1 MFGSSSY
8 PIYRN
13 NGFKFLKISTDKDL
27 KPPLLL
33 LHGMFGGLSNFDPLI
48 KRMDKHTIY
57 VPLIPLYTF
66 QRNEL
71 SIPSLAKWL
80 NKFCKECEIKSPVLL
95 GNSMGGHIALEY
107 ARVFAS
113 NVAGLV
119 LAGSSGLFENDFGTT
134 SPKRNDRD
142 YIRKRAALTF
152 YDDIVTE
159 ELVDEI
165 MEVTQS
171 PDKLPKLLKIA
182 RSTHTYNMEDM
193 LANITAPTLLIWG
206 EEDVVTPPQVAKRFK
221 EKLPN
226 AQLKW
231 IEKCGHAPMMER
243 PAEFVRHLKPFLKRL
258 EHSIANKNYYQ
269 NYEGNYSHK

>member
-1 MFGSSSY
+1 MFGSSRY
-8 PIYRN
+8 PIYSN
-13 NGFKFLKISTDKDL
+13 NGYKFLKISKDQDL
-27 KPPLLL
+27 KPPLVL

-48 KRMDKHTIY
+48 KRMEEFTIY
-57 VPLIPLYTF
+57 VPLIPLYSF
-66 QRNEL
+66 DRKKL
-71 SIPSLAKWL
+71 SIPGLAKWL
-80 NKFCKECEIKSPVLL
+80 NGFCKKCEIIKPVLI

-107 ARVFAS
+107 ARVYPS
-113 NVAGLV
+113 KVAGLV

-134 SPKRNDRD
+134 SPKRNDRE

-165 MEVTQS
+165 MAVTQS
-171 PDKLPKLLKIA
+171 PEKLPKLLKVA
-182 RSTHTYNMEDM
+182 RSTHEYNMEDM
-193 LANITAPTLLIWG
+193 LADITAPTLLVWG
-206 EEDVVTPPQVAKRFK
+206 KEDVVTPPEVAERFH

-243 PAEFVRHLKPFLKRL
+243 PEEFVRHLKPFL
-258 EHSIANKNYYQ
+258 EHLIANKIDYQ

>member
-8 PIYRN
+8 TIYRN
-13 NGFKFLKISTDKDL
+13 NGYKFLKISTEEAK
-27 KPPLLL
+27 KPPLVF

-48 KRMDKHTIY
+48 KRLNRYTIY
-57 VPLIPLYTF
+57 VPFIPLYSF
-66 QRNEL
+66 DREEL
-71 SIPSLAKWL
+71 SIPHLAKWL
-80 NKFCKECEIKSPVLL
+80 DKFFNRCEINCPVLV
-95 GNSMGGHIALEY
+95 GNSLGGHIALEY
-107 ARVFAS
+107 ARVYPS

-171 PDKLPKLLKIA
+171 PEKLPKLLKIA
-182 RSTHTYNMEDM
+182 RSTHKYNMEEM
-193 LANITAPTLLIWG
+193 LSDITAPTLLVWG
-206 EEDVVTPPQVAKRFK
+206 KDDVVTPPKVAKTFQ

-226 AQLKW
+226 ARLKW
-231 IEKCGHAPMMER
+231 IDKCGHAPMMER
-243 PAEFVRHLKPFLKRL
+243 PEEFVRHLTRFL
-258 EHSIANKNYYQ
+258 EHLIVNKNHYQ

>member
-8 PIYRN
+8 SIYRN
-13 NGFKFLKISTDKDL
+13 NGYKFLKISTDKDL

-48 KRMDKHTIY
+48 ERMEKYTIY

-66 QRNEL
+66 ERKEL
-71 SIPSLAKWL
+71 SIPGLAKWL
-80 NKFCKECEIKSPVLL
+80 NRFCRKSEINRPVLV

-107 ARVFAS
+107 ARVFPS

-171 PDKLPKLLKIA
+171 PEKLPKLLKIA

-193 LANITAPTLLIWG
+193 LADITARTLLVWG
-206 EEDVVTPPQVAKRFK
+206 EDDVVTPPEVAKRFK

-231 IEKCGHAPMMER
+231 IKKCGHAPMMER
-243 PAEFVRHLKPFLKRL
+243 PDEFVKYLKSFLNQL
-258 EHSIANKNYYQ
+258 EHSIANKNHYQ
-269 NYEGNYSHK
+269 NHEGNYSHK